1 MIKIF
6 STIAAAAAIISAGTA
21 ASAAVGNVV
30 GNVYS
35 TDILATVNGEPI
47 PSYALDGKTAIAL
60 RDLEHYGFSVYYSES
75 SRLAQA
81 NLDMHS
87 IKEYT
92 PIEGAERG
100 TVGEIT
106 GNIYESD
113 ITAYINRE
121 PVSSYNI
128 GGRLVVVIED
138 IAPHD
143 DGSEFSQ
150 YG

>member
-1 MIKIF
+1 MIKLF
-6 STIAAAAAIISAGTA
+6 STIAAAAAIIAAGTA

-60 RDLEHYGFSVYYSES
+60 RDLEHYGFSIYYSES

-87 IKEYT
+87 MKEYT
-92 PIEGAERG
+92 PIEGVECG

-113 ITAYINRE
+113 ITAYINGE